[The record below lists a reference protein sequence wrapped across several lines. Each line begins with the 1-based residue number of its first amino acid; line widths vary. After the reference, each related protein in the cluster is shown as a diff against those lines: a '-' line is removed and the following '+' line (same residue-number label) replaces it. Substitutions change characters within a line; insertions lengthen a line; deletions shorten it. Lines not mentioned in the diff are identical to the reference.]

1 MNSHKQRIEK
11 IEEYGS
17 HYELLTAALREL
29 PNDIWRFRDECGC
42 WSVHE
47 HIIHIVDSE
56 VNSYIRC
63 RRLIAEPGK
72 DLMAYDE
79 NQWAEALDYHEQSVE
94 DALAAFKWLRQ
105 KTYMLIRSLPG
116 EVWTHKAYHPENGQ
130 MTLDDWLDVY
140 AAHVPEHIQY
150 MRENYDAY
158 QRQAAD

>member
-1 MNSHKQRIEK
+1 MNAPKQRIEK
-11 IEEYGS
+11 IEEYGG
-17 HYELLTAALREL
+17 HYALLTAALREL

-47 HIIHIVDSE
+47 HVVHIVDSE

-79 NQWAEALDYHEQSVE
+79 NRWAEALDYHEQSVE
-94 DALAAFKWLRQ
+94 DALALFKWLRQ
-105 KTYMLIRSLPG
+105 KTYTLIKSLPN
-116 EVWTHKAYHPENGQ
+116 EVWTHSACHPENGR

-158 QRQAAD
+158 QRQTAD